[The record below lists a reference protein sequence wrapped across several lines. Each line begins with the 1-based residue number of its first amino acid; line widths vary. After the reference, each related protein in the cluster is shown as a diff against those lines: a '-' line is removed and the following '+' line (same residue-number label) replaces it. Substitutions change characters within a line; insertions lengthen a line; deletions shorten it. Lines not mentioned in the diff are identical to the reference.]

1 MLEFEDDL
9 YNNKFAVTSTIGMI
23 KVMKKIDRIKEEE
36 LKKIKPEI
44 E

>member
-9 YNNKFAVTSTIGMI
+9 YNNKYAVNSTIGMI
-23 KVMKKIDRIKEEE
+23 KVMKKVDKIKDEE